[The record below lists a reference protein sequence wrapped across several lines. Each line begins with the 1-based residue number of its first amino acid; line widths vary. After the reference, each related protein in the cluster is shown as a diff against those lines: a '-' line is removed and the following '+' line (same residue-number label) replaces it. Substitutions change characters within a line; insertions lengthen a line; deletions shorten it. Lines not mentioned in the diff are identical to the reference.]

1 MVVVQKD
8 VVGIKGE
15 KVTLDEFLVFL
26 FGDEEGY
33 VYAPY
38 KLSTGAFH
46 KDWYKYPEDRD
57 SGVMDY
63 HLVNQSTHSDQYMSP
78 VLFNSKDTKDFK
90 LSNVVWCDFDEGIP
104 DELGDF
110 PRSSIRV
117 SSSNNSQK
125 EHWYWKLSEPC
136 RSHGDLER
144 YNKQL
149 AYALGADKGCWNF
162 NRVLRP
168 IETLNYKYT
177 PPASVSLVETTET
190 VLDTYVLDMLP
201 KVSETLS
208 EPLTW
213 TPVPMMNLPRLNQK
227 TMEFWL
233 TEKDEGVRS
242 QALTSLAISCV
253 EQGLTIDQT
262 MTYIEDADRRWGK
275 FVGRADRE
283 QRLQAIVGYAQNIT
297 RQTSNTQA
305 EEEQRDGKTLLNRGT
320 DRSVSEGPQPLNKF
334 IAHKFNV
341 DWVIYGLLHS
351 QGLAIIAS
359 PPGVGKTQFS
369 TNLLLSIGCGKTFL
383 DWVVTRPRKVL
394 FLSLE
399 MTQPELKQYIDKMLL
414 DFSEEERD
422 LLNQNV
428 YFVSR
433 QAFRLNSEKNQQ
445 TLLEWLDEIGPEGLF
460 IDSLSRC
467 VGGDLEKGEI
477 DAVFDFLNKE
487 VRDKRGCFLWF
498 VHHNRKANFNQKQ
511 PKKLE
516 DLYGSQYIGAY
527 ASSVIGLWKIDDNE
541 LEVNC
546 LKIWFTKPFPTFRMS
561 RTNNLTFQKRRE
573 ILGWQ

>member
-1 MVVVQKD
+1 MD
-8 VVGIKGE
+8 IN
-15 KVTLDEFLVFL
+15 EFLKFL

-38 KLSTGAFH
+38 KNPNGSFH
-46 KDWYKYPEDRD
+46 QDWYKYPDD
-57 SGVMDY
+57 WNHGVMEY
-63 HLVNQSTHSDQYMSP
+63 HLVNTGGHSDQYIAP
-78 VLFNSKDTKDFK
+78 ALFNSKDTKDFK
-90 LSNVVWCDFDEGIP
+90 LSNVVWCDFDEGTP
-104 DELGDF
+104 NELGDF
-110 PRSSIRV
+110 PKPSIRV
-117 SSSNNSQK
+117 SSSNNTTK
-125 EHWYWKLSEPC
+125 EHWYWRLLQPERDSG
-136 RSHGDLER
+136 SLER

-162 NRVLRP
+162 SRVLRP
-168 IETLNYKYT
+168 IETLNHKYT
-177 PPASVSLVETTET
+177 PASPVSFLESSDT
-190 VLDTYVLDMLP
+190 VLDGYLLGMLP
-201 KVSETLS
+201 KVSETIS

-213 TPVPMMNLPRLNQK
+213 TPVDVPVEKMSTK
-227 TMEFWL
+227 FWAFFYSKQL
-233 TEKDEGVRS
+233 TGKRS
-242 QALTSLAISCV
+242 EALTSVAISCV
-253 EQGLTIDQT
+253 ENGLTRDET
-262 MTYIEDADRRWGK
+262 MSLLSDADTHWGK
-275 FVGRADRE
+275 FVGRADRD
-283 QRLQAIVGYAQNIT
+283 QRLQSILSYA
-297 RQTSNTQA
+297 
-305 EEEQRDGKTLLNRGT
+305 E
-320 DRSVSEGPQPLNKF
+320 SVSREKNPISSVLDRPLSDGPQSINKF

-383 DWVVTRPRKVL
+383 DWAITRPRKVL

-414 DFSEEERD
+414 DFTEEERE
-422 LLNQNV
+422 LLDQNV

-445 TLLEWLDEIGPEGLF
+445 ILLGWLDEIQPEGVF

-487 VRDKRGCFLWF
+487 VRDKRNCFLWF

-546 LKIWFTKPFPTFRMS
+546 LKIWFTRPFTTFRMS
-561 RTNNLTFQKRRE
+561 RSNNLTFVKKRDV
-573 ILGWQ
+573 LGWQ

>member
-1 MVVVQKD
+1 MT
-8 VVGIKGE
+8 I
-15 KVTLDEFLVFL
+15 DEFLVFL
-26 FGDEEGY
+26 FGNEEGY

-38 KLSTGAFH
+38 KRINGQFIQ
-46 KDWYKYPEDRD
+46 DWFKWPEDKEFI
-57 SGVMDY
+57 SY
-63 HLVNQSTHSDQYMSP
+63 HLLNHSVDADQYLSP
-78 VLFNSKDTKDFK
+78 VLFSSPSTKDFK
-90 LSNVVWCDFDEGIP
+90 LSHVVWCDFDEGIP
-104 DELGDF
+104 DEMGDF
-110 PRSSIRV
+110 PKSSVRIL
-117 SSSNNSQK
+117 SSNNDKKQ
-125 EHWYWKLSEPC
+125 HWYWKLSEPC
-136 RSHGDLER
+136 RDSSTLER
-144 YNKQL
+144 YNRQL
-149 AYALGADKGCWNF
+149 AYALGADHGCWNF
-162 NRVLRP
+162 SRVLRP
-168 IETLNYKYT
+168 IETTNHKYT
-177 PPASVSLVETTET
+177 PPAPVSLVETTET

-201 KVSETLS
+201 KVSESIS

-213 TPVPMMNLPRLNQK
+213 TPTDVPADRMSIK
-227 TMEFWL
+227 FWEFFDSRQL
-233 TEKDEGVRS
+233 TGKRS
-242 QALTSLAISCV
+242 QALTSVAMSCV
-253 EQGLTIDQT
+253 EAGLSIDET
-262 MTYIEDADRRWGK
+262 MSLLTDADDRWGK
-275 FVGRADRE
+275 FVGRSDRE
-283 QRLQAIVGYAQNIT
+283 QRLAAIYQYAQGLGKATHTIDLASGIPKT
-297 RQTSNTQA
+297 R
-305 EEEQRDGKTLLNRGT
+305 DT
-320 DRSVSEGPQPLNKF
+320 DGPQPINKF

-399 MTQPELKQYIDKMLL
+399 MTQPELKQYLDKMLL
-414 DFSEEERD
+414 EFTEEERELID
-422 LLNQNV
+422 QNV
-428 YFVSR
+428 YLVSR

-445 TLLEWLDEIGPEGLF
+445 VLLEWLDEVQPEGVF

-487 VRDKRGCFLWF
+487 VRDKRNCFLWF

-546 LKIWFTKPFPTFRMS
+546 LKIWFTKPFSTFRMT
-561 RTNNLTFQKRRE
+561 RNNNLIFQKRRDV
-573 ILGWQ
+573 LGWQ

>member
-1 MVVVQKD
+1 MQ
-8 VVGIKGE
+8 
-15 KVTLDEFLVFL
+15 LDEFVQFL

-33 VYAPY
+33 VYAPM
-38 KLSTGAFH
+38 KRTDGSFH
-46 KDWYKYPEDRD
+46 QDWYVYPEDFNNG
-57 SGVMDY
+57 SMDY
-63 HLVNQSTHSDQYMSP
+63 HLINSSSHADQYLSP
-78 VLFNSKDTKDFK
+78 VLYGSKNTKDFK
-90 LSNVVWCDFDEGIP
+90 LSRVVWCDFDDGTP
-104 DELGDF
+104 NELGDF
-110 PRSSIRV
+110 PKPSIQV
-117 SSSNNSQK
+117 QSSSGAGK
-125 EHWYWKLSEPC
+125 RHWYWRLADSC
-136 RSHGDLER
+136 RDSGVLER

-162 NRVLRP
+162 SRVLRP
-168 IETLNYKYT
+168 IETLNHKYS
-177 PPASVSLVETTET
+177 PPAPVSFLESSET

-201 KVSETLS
+201 KVSEGLS

-213 TPVPMMNLPRLNQK
+213 NYIDMLQRHIIPGKAMDFLLSDK
-227 TMEFWL
+227 
-233 TEKDEGVRS
+233 EKGERS
-242 QALTSLAISCV
+242 QALTSIAISCV
-253 EQGLTIDQT
+253 EGGLSKDET
-262 MTYIEDADRRWGK
+262 MSYLYDADDRWGK

-283 QRLQAIVGYAQNIT
+283 QRLTSIYTYALQLVP
-297 RQTSNTQA
+297 RSD
-305 EEEQRDGKTLLNRGT
+305 DGKKT
-320 DRSVSEGPQPLNKF
+320 DGALGKSSGGSDSGPQSINKF

-369 TNLLLSIGCGKTFL
+369 TNLLLSIGCGRAFL

-414 DFSEEERD
+414 DYSEEERE
-422 LLNQNV
+422 LLDSNV

-433 QAFRLNSEKNQQ
+433 QAFRLNSEKNQN
-445 TLLEWLDEIGPEGLF
+445 TLLEWLDEIQPEGLF

-487 VRDKRGCFLWF
+487 VRDKRNCFIWF

-546 LKIWFTKPFPTFRMS
+546 LKIWFTKPFQTFRMS
-561 RTNNLTFQKRRE
+561 RSSNLTFIKKRDV
-573 ILGWQ
+573 LGWQ

>member
-1 MVVVQKD
+1 M
-8 VVGIKGE
+8 
-15 KVTLDEFLVFL
+15 TTDEFLMFL
-26 FGDEEGY
+26 FGEEEGY

-38 KLSTGAFH
+38 KRSDGVFV
-46 KDWYKYPEDRD
+46 KDWYKWPEDREYIPYYFD
-57 SGVMDY
+57 DHSISG
-63 HLVNQSTHSDQYMSP
+63 DQYIAP
-78 VLFNSKDTKDFK
+78 ALFSRADTKAFK
-90 LSNVVWCDFDEGIP
+90 SSNVVWCDFDEGTP
-104 DELGDF
+104 NELGDF
-110 PRSSIRV
+110 PRPSLRI
-117 SSSNNSQK
+117 SSSDSSQK
-125 EHWYWKLSEPC
+125 EHWYWRLTKFC
-136 RSHGDLER
+136 TTYGDLER

-149 AYALGADKGCWNF
+149 AYALGADRGCWNF
-162 NRVLRP
+162 SRVLRP
-168 IETLNYKYT
+168 VSTLNHKYS
-177 PPASVSLVETTET
+177 PPASVSSLESSETI
-190 VLDTYVLDMLP
+190 LDTYVLDMLP
-201 KVSETLS
+201 KVSESFS

-213 TPVPMMNLPRLNQK
+213 APIALDSLPRLSNK
-227 TMEFWL
+227 TMDFWQTRKL
-233 TEKDEGVRS
+233 TGERS

-253 EQGLTIDQT
+253 EAGLTTDQA

-275 FVGRADRE
+275 YAGRADRNE
-283 QRLQAIVGYAQNIT
+283 RLQAIYAYAQSTARGTISDRT
-297 RQTSNTQA
+297 KT
-305 EEEQRDGKTLLNRGT
+305 DGKIPGIE
-320 DRSVSEGPQPLNKF
+320 DGPQSINKF

-341 DWVIYGLLHS
+341 DWVIHGLLHS

-383 DWVVTRPRKVL
+383 DWVITRPRKVL

-414 DFSEEERD
+414 EFTEEERI
-422 LLNQNV
+422 LLEENV

-433 QAFRLNSEKNQQ
+433 QAFRLNSDKNQKM
-445 TLLEWLDEIGPEGLF
+445 LLEWLDKVKPEGLF

-477 DAVFDFLNKE
+477 DAVFDFLNRE
-487 VRDKRGCFLWF
+487 VRDKRNCFVWF

-546 LKIWFTKPFPTFRMS
+546 LKIWFTKPFTTFRMT
-561 RTNNLTFQKRRE
+561 RTTNLTFVKKRE
-573 ILGWQ
+573 VLGWQ

>member
-1 MVVVQKD
+1 MT
-8 VVGIKGE
+8 I
-15 KVTLDEFLVFL
+15 DEFLVFL
-26 FGDEEGY
+26 FGEEEGY
-33 VYAPY
+33 IYAPY
-38 KLSTGAFH
+38 KRTSGQFIQ
-46 KDWYKYPEDRD
+46 DWFKWPEDQEFI
-57 SGVMDY
+57 SY
-63 HLVNQSTHSDQYMSP
+63 HLLNHSVDADQYLSP
-78 VLFNSKDTKDFK
+78 VLFSSQNTKDFK
-90 LSNVVWCDFDEGIP
+90 LSHVVWCDFDEGIP

-110 PRSSIRV
+110 PRASIRV
-117 SSSNNSQK
+117 SSSDNTEK
-125 EHWYWKLSEPC
+125 EHWYWKLSGPI
-136 RSHGDLER
+136 RSSGDLER
-144 YNKQL
+144 YNRQL

-162 NRVLRP
+162 SRVLRP
-168 IETLNYKYT
+168 IGTLNYKYV
-177 PPASVSLVETTET
+177 PPAPVSLVETSET

-208 EPLTW
+208 EPLSYTLMSVLEVQKSKA
-213 TPVPMMNLPRLNQK
+213 PVSVSTESLNSFW
-227 TMEFWL
+227 EFFYRN
-233 TEKDEGVRS
+233 DHADRS
-242 QALTSLAISCV
+242 TALTSTAIRAV
-253 EQGLTIDQT
+253 ELGMNTSEVMSLLT
-262 MTYIEDADRRWGK
+262 DADDRWGK
-275 FVGRADRE
+275 FIGRADRE
-283 QRLQAIVGYAQNIT
+283 QRLAAIYTYAQSI
-297 RQTSNTQA
+297 QGH
-305 EEEQRDGKTLLNRGT
+305 GKPGLQD
-320 DRSVSEGPQPLNKF
+320 DRSSQRILGRDSGPQRINEF

-414 DFSEEERD
+414 EFTEEEKE
-422 LLNQNV
+422 LLDQNV

-445 TLLEWLDEIGPEGLF
+445 ILLGWLDEVQPEGIF

-477 DAVFDFLNKE
+477 DAVFDFLNRE
-487 VRDKRGCFLWF
+487 VRDKRNCFIWF

-546 LKIWFTKPFPTFRMS
+546 LKIWFTKPFTTFRMT
-561 RTNNLTFQKRRE
+561 RTNNLTFQKKKDV
-573 ILGWQ
+573 LGWQ

>member
-1 MVVVQKD
+1 MS
-8 VVGIKGE
+8 I
-15 KVTLDEFLVFL
+15 DEFLIFL
-26 FGDEEGY
+26 FGEEEGY

-38 KLSTGAFH
+38 KRNDGAFIQ
-46 KDWYKYPEDRD
+46 DWYKWPEDAEYIPYYFD
-57 SGVMDY
+57 D
-63 HLVNQSTHSDQYMSP
+63 HSITGDQYLAP
-78 VLFNSKDTKDFK
+78 ALFSSTNTSDFL
-90 LSNVVWCDFDEGIP
+90 LSNVVWCDFDEGTP
-104 DELGDF
+104 TELGDF
-110 PRSSIRV
+110 PKASIAV
-117 SSSNNSQK
+117 SSSNNTDKQ
-125 EHWYWKLSEPC
+125 HWYWRLQTPVRTAE
-136 RSHGDLER
+136 DLER

-149 AYALGADKGCWNF
+149 AYALGADRGCWNF
-162 NRVLRP
+162 SRVLRP
-168 IETLNYKYT
+168 IGTLNHKYT
-177 PPASVSLVETTET
+177 PSSPVSFLETSET
-190 VLDTYVLDMLP
+190 VLDGYLLGMLP
-201 KVSETLS
+201 KVSETIS
-208 EPLTW
+208 EPSMWTYIEFQQRPILTG
-213 TPVPMMNLPRLNQK
+213 K
-227 TMEFWL
+227 TLEFWL
-233 TEKDEGVRS
+233 TDKEQGTRS

-253 EQGLTIDQT
+253 EQGLNKDIT
-262 MTYIEDADRRWGK
+262 MSYLQDADDRWGK

-283 QRLQAIVGYAQNIT
+283 QRLQAIVGYAESVAYRN
-297 RQTSNTQA
+297 RDTQQK
-305 EEEQRDGKTLLNRGT
+305 EDGKAKETLLSRGS
-320 DRSVSEGPQPLNKF
+320 DRSVSEGPQSINKF

-414 DFSEEERD
+414 EFTEEERE
-422 LLNQNV
+422 LLNENV

-433 QAFRLNSEKNQQ
+433 QAFRLNSPTNQEK
-445 TLLEWLDEIGPEGLF
+445 LLQWLDDVQPEGLF

-477 DAVFDFLNKE
+477 DAVFDFLNRE
-487 VRDKRGCFLWF
+487 VRDKRNCFLWF

-546 LKIWFTKPFPTFRMS
+546 LKIWFTKPFPTFRMT

-573 ILGWQ
+573 VLGWQ

>member
-1 MVVVQKD
+1 MNV
-8 VVGIKGE
+8 
-15 KVTLDEFLVFL
+15 DEFLVFL
-26 FGDEEGY
+26 FGEEEGY

-38 KLSTGAFH
+38 KRTNGQFIQ
-46 KDWYKYPEDRD
+46 DWFKWPEDQEFI
-57 SGVMDY
+57 SY
-63 HLVNQSTHSDQYMSP
+63 HLLNHSVDGDQYIAP
-78 VLFNSKDTKDFK
+78 ALFNSPNTKDFK
-90 LSNVVWCDFDEGIP
+90 LSHVVWCDFDEGIP

-110 PRSSIRV
+110 PRCSVRV
-117 SSSNNSQK
+117 SSSDNSEK
-125 EHWYWKLSEPC
+125 EHWYWKLSGPI
-136 RSHGDLER
+136 RSSGDLER
-144 YNKQL
+144 YNRQL

-162 NRVLRP
+162 SRVLRP
-168 IETLNYKYT
+168 IDTTNHKYS
-177 PPASVSLVETTET
+177 PPAPVSLVETTET

-201 KVSETLS
+201 KVSETIS

-213 TPVPMMNLPRLNQK
+213 QYVEFEQRPILVGKSLH
-227 TMEFWL
+227 FWL
-233 TEKDEGVRS
+233 TEKTTGERS
-242 QALTSLAISCV
+242 QALTSVAISCV
-253 EQGLTIDQT
+253 EQGLNRDIT
-262 MTYIEDADRRWGK
+262 MSYLQDADDRWGK
-275 FVGRADRE
+275 FVGRSDRE
-283 QRLQAIVGYAQNIT
+283 QRLTSIYAYARSIAGNEQPSLQDGGPIKRDVG
-297 RQTSNTQA
+297 
-305 EEEQRDGKTLLNRGT
+305 RD
-320 DRSVSEGPQPLNKF
+320 SGPQKINEF

-399 MTQPELKQYIDKMLL
+399 MTQPELKQYLDKMLL
-414 DFSEEERD
+414 EFTEDEQALLEE
-422 LLNQNV
+422 NV
-428 YFVSR
+428 FLVSR
-433 QAFRLNSEKNQQ
+433 QAFRLNSDKNQQ
-445 TLLEWLDEIGPEGLF
+445 VLLEWLDDIEPEGIF

-477 DAVFDFLNKE
+477 DAVFDFLNRE
-487 VRDKRGCFLWF
+487 VRDKRNCFIWF

-546 LKIWFTKPFPTFRMS
+546 LKIWFTKPFSTFRMT
-561 RTNNLTFQKRRE
+561 RNNNLIFTKRRDV
-573 ILGWQ
+573 LDWQ

>member
-1 MVVVQKD
+1 MVVVRKD
-8 VVGIKGE
+8 VAGIKGE
-15 KVTLDEFLVFL
+15 KVTIDEFLVFL
-26 FGDEEGY
+26 FGEEEGY

-38 KLSTGAFH
+38 KRNDGAFIQ
-46 KDWYKYPEDRD
+46 DWFKWPEDQEYIPYYFAD
-57 SGVMDY
+57 
-63 HLVNQSTHSDQYMSP
+63 HSITGDQYLAP
-78 VLFNSKDTKDFK
+78 ALFNSPDTKDFK

-104 DELGDF
+104 DEMGDF
-110 PRSSIRV
+110 PKPSARV
-117 SSSNNSQK
+117 LSSNNNRKQ
-125 EHWYWKLSEPC
+125 HWYWKLSEPC
-136 RSHGDLER
+136 RDSSSLER

-168 IETLNYKYT
+168 IETLNHKYD
-177 PPASVSLVETTET
+177 PPASVSFIEASDTI
-190 VLDTYVLDMLP
+190 LDGYLLGMLP
-201 KVSETLS
+201 KVTETIS
-208 EPLTW
+208 EPFKWIPTN
-213 TPVPMMNLPRLNQK
+213 VP
-227 TMEFWL
+227 
-233 TEKDEGVRS
+233 TEKMPTKFWDFFDSRQLTGKRS
-242 QALTSLAISCV
+242 EALTSVAISCV
-253 EQGLTIDQT
+253 EHGLSINET
-262 MTYIEDADRRWGK
+262 MSLLTDADDRWGK

-283 QRLQAIVGYAQNIT
+283 QRLQAIVGYAKSVTQQT
-297 RQTSNTQA
+297 RSTER
-305 EEEQRDGKTLLNRGT
+305 EEEKRVGKTLLNNGS

-414 DFSEEERD
+414 EFTEEERE
-422 LLNQNV
+422 LLNENV
-428 YFVSR
+428 YFVSK
-433 QAFRLNSEKNQQ
+433 QAFRLNSPANQEK
-445 TLLEWLDEIGPEGLF
+445 LLQWLDEIGPEGLF

-487 VRDKRGCFLWF
+487 VRDKRNCFLWF
-498 VHHNRKANFNQKQ
+498 VHHNRKANFNMKQ

-546 LKIWFTKPFPTFRMS
+546 LKIWFTKPFPTFRMT

-573 ILGWQ
+573 VLGWQ

>member
-1 MVVVQKD
+1 MVVVLKD

-15 KVTLDEFLVFL
+15 KVTIDEFLVFL
-26 FGDEEGY
+26 FGNEEGY

-38 KLSTGAFH
+38 KLSTGAFV

-57 SGVMDY
+57 SGAMDY
-63 HLVNQSTHSDQYMSP
+63 HLINQSTHSDQYMSP
-78 VLFNSKDTKDFK
+78 VLYNSKDTKDFK

-110 PRSSIRV
+110 PRSSLRV

-125 EHWYWKLSEPC
+125 EHWYWRLSGPI
-136 RSHGDLER
+136 RTSRDLER
-144 YNKQL
+144 YNRQL

-190 VLDTYVLDMLP
+190 LLDTYVLDMLP
-201 KVSETLS
+201 KVSESIS

-213 TPVPMMNLPRLNQK
+213 IPTHVPEERMSTKFWKFLNSEQ
-227 TMEFWL
+227 L
-233 TEKDEGVRS
+233 TGKRS
-242 QALTSLAISCV
+242 EALTSIAMSCV
-253 EQGLTIDQT
+253 EAGLSVSQT
-262 MTYIEDADRRWGK
+262 MTLLYDADDRWGK

-283 QRLQAIVGYAQNIT
+283 QRLQAIVGYATSTVQQNKCIEPKEKRST
-297 RQTSNTQA
+297 REA
-305 EEEQRDGKTLLNRGT
+305 LLNRGS
-320 DRSVSEGPQPLNKF
+320 DRSISEGPQSLNKF

-414 DFSEEERD
+414 EFTEEERV
-422 LLNQNV
+422 LLDSNV
-428 YFVSR
+428 YFVSK
-433 QAFRLNSEKNQQ
+433 QAFRLNSESNQQ
-445 TLLEWLDEIGPEGLF
+445 KLLEWLDEIQPEGLF

-487 VRDKRGCFLWF
+487 VRDKRNCFLWF

-546 LKIWFTKPFPTFRMS
+546 LKIWFTKPFPTFRMA
-561 RTNNLTFQKRRE
+561 RTNNLTFHKRRDV
-573 ILGWQ
+573 LGWQ